1 MYISTLFAALSE
13 HVYIGICLLILMI
26 LSLCF
31 FARAS
36 FYVFLLKKIDRQL
49 STLSNSESNASIV
62 NPAEYQQIFS
72 IDSHLSQLWSEY
84 QKTLHVPSMDS
95 AYESNL
101 GSVRATV
108 PAELFFNSQA
118 VVDNRVGSEFFKHF
132 PGIFTGIGII
142 GTFTSL
148 ITGLQN
154 FTLSNN
160 TDVVRHS
167 LENLMHLVSSAFTI
181 SAFAIT
187 LAMIVTFI
195 EKFLM
200 SSLYKRTENIAQR
213 VDQNFV
219 AGVGEE
225 YLSRLVNASN
235 NSSVQFSVL
244 KDQLVSEFGKA
255 LQEVKGS
262 QNEMVNTLEQ
272 TLSTSIGKNLQAAL
286 HPPLKQIVDTL
297 QSINHRQY
305 SNNNDAEN
313 LQKVMTD
320 FIHKLDDV
328 FVRQLHSL
336 NGLNQRTVDSIEE
349 VVVTLKS
356 LEKIDTRISHMMNG
370 TYDSES
376 NIFQTE
382 NHQEQVPKND

>member
-1 MYISTLFAALSE
+1 
-13 HVYIGICLLILMI
+13 MI

-49 STLSNSESNASIV
+49 GALSNSEDNSSIV
-62 NPAEYQQIFS
+62 NPGEYQQIFS
-72 IDSHLSQLWSEY
+72 SDDHLSRLWSEY
-84 QKTLHVPSMDS
+84 QKTLHVQSMDGT
-95 AYESNL
+95 YGSNIS
-101 GSVRATV
+101 SVRATA
-108 PAELFFNSQA
+108 PAELFFNAQA

-160 TDVVRHS
+160 TDIVRHS

-225 YLSRLVNASN
+225 YLSRLVNASD
-235 NSSVQFSVL
+235 NSSVQISVL

-255 LQEVKGS
+255 LQELKGN
-262 QNEMVNTLEQ
+262 QNETINALSQ
-272 TLSTSIGKNLQAAL
+272 TLSTSMGKNLQAAL
-286 HPPLKQIVDTL
+286 HPPLKHIVDTL
-297 QSINHRQY
+297 QSINHRQH
-305 SNNNDAEN
+305 SDNNDAEN
-313 LQKVMTD
+313 LQKVMAD
-320 FIHKLDDV
+320 FIHNLDDV

-356 LEKIDTRISHMMNG
+356 LEQIDTRISHMMNG
-370 TYDSES
+370 TYDSEN

-382 NHQEQVPKND
+382 NHQEQSPKTD